1 MDKLYELTQT
11 KYKDRSL
18 TILGNDIMQSLTN
31 KNHNNN
37 PEVLAYFQKLIDQ
50 AADDKKRQA
59 QKKKEEIMR

>member
-37 PEVLAYFQKLIDQ
+37 PEVLAYFQKLID
-50 AADDKKRQA
+50 
-59 QKKKEEIMR
+59 